1 MGGPTDEEPPKWI
14 SSVPADQST
23 SIKPEKIVLTFDEYV
38 GLENPAK
45 GVVITPKINKDLVE
59 FTALKNTI
67 TVLLKQELEDSTTYV
82 FDFQKSVV
90 DISER
95 NPAEKL
101 KLVFSTGNQIDSL
114 NLSGNLRFAF
124 SEEKEDYKNVLVGI
138 YPLDDS
144 TDVFTAPP
152 YYLGQAD
159 TLGQFNLSNLKAGA
173 YRAYAWRDN
182 NGNLKAEFKSEDYD
196 FLPDTLYLNAEKIDS
211 AYFNLAKA
219 DLTPIKVLRTGNFG
233 KNFDVIL
240 NRNPLESTLEIKGLG
255 EDIFYVQGDKRLR
268 FYPKNSIQD
277 SLSLKLSVQDSVG
290 FSKDSLV
297 WAKFPVSERKPEKLS
312 LQVNSG
318 KSFYQNL
325 KMELT
330 FNKPITQIRLDSL
343 GLKADSLFLPIRK
356 EMLSFA
362 DSSRRDVLRIQAFL
376 PDSLETELVTLFAA
390 DSTFQDIEG
399 EYNEK
404 KVEANYRKL
413 LRKNLADGISGEVMG
428 TKGPL
433 LLQLVN
439 GKKEIAYEQVLKE
452 GSKYTLNTMGF
463 PCDFA
468 LINHGGIRSSIPKG
482 DVTNRSM
489 YEIMPFENSAIVIGL
504 KGEQIIEIVNYIISE
519 KKPHPLK
526 GLTFTIDKN
535 NQPKS
540 IMINGKTLDDSK
552 VYYVVTSDYLSNGGD
567 NMIFFKKGI
576 EKYNLDYKLRNIII
590 DYFKENKMIVANKDI
605 RITRE

>member
-1 MGGPTDEEPPKWI
+1 MKQPFSILLFFLAAWVCISCAKQSSPMGGPKDEEPPKLI
-14 SSVPADQST
+14 SSDPADQST
-23 SIKPEKIVLTFDEYV
+23 GIRPEKMVLTFDEYV
-38 GLENPAK
+38 GLDNPAK
-45 GVVITPKINKDLVE
+45 GIVITPKINKDLVE

-114 NLSGNLRFAF
+114 NLSGKLRLAF
-124 SEEKEDYKNVLVGI
+124 SEGKEDYKNVLVGI

-152 YYLGQAD
+152 YYLGQVD

-173 YRAYAWRDN
+173 YRAYAWKDN

-196 FLPDTLYLNAEKIDS
+196 FLPDTVYLNPEKIDS

-240 NRNPLESTLEIKGLG
+240 NRNPLGRKVEIKGLG

-268 FYPKNSIQD
+268 FYPKKPIQD
-277 SLSLKLSVQDSVG
+277 SLQLTLSVQDSVG
-290 FSKDSLV
+290 FSKDSLI

-325 KMELT
+325 NMELT

-343 GLKADSLFLPIRK
+343 GIKADSLFIPIRQ
-356 EMLSFA
+356 EMLSFT
-362 DSSRRDVLRIQAFL
+362 DSSRRDVLQIQAFL
-376 PDSLETELVTLFAA
+376 PDSLDTELVTLVAS

-413 LRKNLADGISGEVMG
+413 LRKNLADGISGSIEG
-428 TKGPL
+428 TSGPL
-433 LLQLVN
+433 VIQLIN
-439 GKKEIAYEQVLKE
+439 GKKEIAYEQILKE
-452 GSKYTLNTMGF
+452 GGKFSFSLLDPGTYSLRVIEDKNGNGIWDPSNYTLKRTGERVF
-463 PCDFA
+463 YYEGEDKTRDLVIRGGWTLEDL
-468 LINHGGIRSSIPKG
+468 LIQANPAS
-482 DVTNRSM
+482 
-489 YEIMPFENSAIVIGL
+489 GL
-504 KGEQIIEIVNYIISE
+504 KNYE
-519 KKPHPLK
+519 KKSV
-526 GLTFTIDKN
+526 DK
-535 NQPKS
+535 P
-540 IMINGKTLDDSK
+540 
-552 VYYVVTSDYLSNGGD
+552 
-567 NMIFFKKGI
+567 
-576 EKYNLDYKLRNIII
+576 
-590 DYFKENKMIVANKDI
+590 
-605 RITRE
+605 

>member
-1 MGGPTDEEPPKWI
+1 MNRSFSLFLLFLACLVCLSCAKQSSPMGGPTDEEPPKWI

-233 KNFDVIL
+233 RNFDVIL

-452 GSKYTLNTMGF
+452 GSKFSFSLLDPGTYSLRVIEDRNGNGVWDPSNYTLRRSAERVFYYEGEDKTR
-463 PCDFA
+463 D
-468 LINHGGIRSSIPKG
+468 LVIRGGWTLE
-482 DVTNRSM
+482 DL
-489 YEIMPFENSAIVIGL
+489 VIQANPASGL
-504 KGEQIIEIVNYIISE
+504 QKFE
-519 KKPHPLK
+519 KKSV
-526 GLTFTIDKN
+526 DK
-535 NQPKS
+535 P
-540 IMINGKTLDDSK
+540 
-552 VYYVVTSDYLSNGGD
+552 
-567 NMIFFKKGI
+567 
-576 EKYNLDYKLRNIII
+576 
-590 DYFKENKMIVANKDI
+590 
-605 RITRE
+605 

>member
-1 MGGPTDEEPPKWI
+1 MNNRFSIALLIFACAVCLSCAKQSSPMGGPQDEEPPKLTGSI
-14 SSVPADQST
+14 PADQST

-114 NLSGNLRFAF
+114 NLSGSLRFPF
-124 SEEKEDYKNVLVGI
+124 GEGKEDYKNVLVGI
-138 YPLDDS
+138 YPLKDS
-144 TDVFTAPP
+144 ADVFSAQP
-152 YYLGQAD
+152 YYLGQVD
-159 TLGQFNLSNLKAGA
+159 TLGNFNLSNLKAGA

-196 FLPDTLYLNAEKIDS
+196 FLPDTVYLHPEQADS

-233 KNFDVIL
+233 RNFDVIL
-240 NRNPLESTLEIKGLG
+240 NRNPLESAVEIKGLG

-268 FYPKNSIQD
+268 FFPKNSIQD
-277 SLSLKLSVQDSVG
+277 SIPLKLSVQDSVG

-312 LQVNSG
+312 IAVNSG
-318 KSFYQNL
+318 KSFYQKLN
-325 KMELT
+325 MELT
-330 FNKPITQIRLDSL
+330 FNKPITDIRLDSL
-343 GLKADSLFLPIRK
+343 GIKADSLFIPIRR
-356 EMLSFA
+356 EMLRFS
-362 DSSRRDVLRIQAFL
+362 DSSRRDILQIQLVL

-399 EYNEK
+399 IFNEK

-413 LRKNLADGISGEVMG
+413 LRKNLADGISGRIIGSE
-428 TKGPL
+428 GPL

-439 GKKEIAYEQVLKE
+439 GKKEIAYEQVLEKE
-452 GSKYTLNTMGF
+452 SKFSFSLLDPGTYSLRVIEDRNGNGIWDPSNYTQRRPAERVFYYEGEEKTRDLVIRGGWTLE
-463 PCDFA
+463 D
-468 LINHGGIRSSIPKG
+468 LIIQASPA
-482 DVTNRSM
+482 T
-489 YEIMPFENSAIVIGL
+489 GL
-504 KGEQIIEIVNYIISE
+504 KKSE
-519 KKPHPLK
+519 KKSV
-526 GLTFTIDKN
+526 DK
-535 NQPKS
+535 P
-540 IMINGKTLDDSK
+540 
-552 VYYVVTSDYLSNGGD
+552 
-567 NMIFFKKGI
+567 
-576 EKYNLDYKLRNIII
+576 
-590 DYFKENKMIVANKDI
+590 
-605 RITRE
+605 

>member
-1 MGGPTDEEPPKWI
+1 MTRLYSIFLLILACLVCLSCAKQSSPMGGPRDEDPPKLI
-14 SSVPADQST
+14 SSLPADQST
-23 SIKPEKIVLTFDEYV
+23 AIQPEEIVLTFDEYV
-38 GLENPAK
+38 GLDNPGK
-45 GVVITPKINKDLVE
+45 GIVITPKINKDLVE
-59 FTALKNTI
+59 FIALKNTI

-114 NLSGNLRFAF
+114 NLSGKLRFAF
-124 SEEKEDYKNVLVGI
+124 SEGQEDYKNVLVGI

-152 YYLGQAD
+152 YYLGQVD

-173 YRAYAWRDN
+173 YRAFDWRDN
-182 NGNLKAEFKSEDYD
+182 NGNLKADFKSEDYD
-196 FLPDTLYLNAEKIDS
+196 FLPDTLYLNPEKTDS

-219 DLTPIKVLRTGNFG
+219 DLTPIKILRTGNFG

-240 NRNPLESTLEIKGLG
+240 NRNPLDRKVEIKGLG
-255 EDIFYVQGDKRLR
+255 KDIFYVQGDKRLR
-268 FYPKNSIQD
+268 FYPKNPIQD
-277 SLSLKLSVQDSVG
+277 SIPLRLSVQDSVG
-290 FSKDSLV
+290 FSKDSLI

-312 LQVNSG
+312 LEVNSG
-318 KSFYQNL
+318 KNFYQTL

-330 FNKPITQIRLDSL
+330 FNKPIAQIRLDSL
-343 GLKADSLFLPIRK
+343 GIKADSLFIPIRK

-376 PDSLETELVTLFAA
+376 PDSLESDLVTLFAA

-399 EYNEK
+399 EFNEK

-413 LRKNLADGISGEVMG
+413 LRKNLADGISGEVLG

-439 GKKEIAYEQVLKE
+439 GKKEVAYEQVLKE
-452 GSKYTLNTMGF
+452 GGKFSFSLLDPGTYSL
-463 PCDFA
+463 
-468 LINHGGIRSSIPKG
+468 R
-482 DVTNRSM
+482 
-489 YEIMPFENSAIVIGL
+489 
-504 KGEQIIEIVNYIISE
+504 IIEDRNGNGIWDPSNYTQRKASERVFYYEGEEQTRDLVIRGGWTLEDLIIQANPASGLQKFE
-519 KKPHPLK
+519 KKSV
-526 GLTFTIDKN
+526 DK
-535 NQPKS
+535 P
-540 IMINGKTLDDSK
+540 
-552 VYYVVTSDYLSNGGD
+552 
-567 NMIFFKKGI
+567 
-576 EKYNLDYKLRNIII
+576 
-590 DYFKENKMIVANKDI
+590 
-605 RITRE
+605 

>member
-1 MGGPTDEEPPKWI
+1 MNRSFSLFLLFLACLVCLSCAKQSSPMGGPTDEEPPKWI

-343 GLKADSLFLPIRK
+343 GLKADSLFLPIQK
-356 EMLSFA
+356 EMLSFV

-452 GSKYTLNTMGF
+452 GSKFSFSLLDPGTYSLRVIEDRNGNGVWDPSNYTLRRSAERVFYYEGEDKTR
-463 PCDFA
+463 D
-468 LINHGGIRSSIPKG
+468 LVIRGGWTLE
-482 DVTNRSM
+482 DL
-489 YEIMPFENSAIVIGL
+489 VIQANPASGL
-504 KGEQIIEIVNYIISE
+504 QKFE
-519 KKPHPLK
+519 KKSV
-526 GLTFTIDKN
+526 DK
-535 NQPKS
+535 P
-540 IMINGKTLDDSK
+540 
-552 VYYVVTSDYLSNGGD
+552 
-567 NMIFFKKGI
+567 
-576 EKYNLDYKLRNIII
+576 
-590 DYFKENKMIVANKDI
+590 
-605 RITRE
+605 

>member
-1 MGGPTDEEPPKWI
+1 MKQPFSILLFFLAAWVCVSCAKQSSPMGGPKDEEPPKLI
-14 SSVPADQST
+14 SSDPVDQST
-23 SIKPEKIVLTFDEYV
+23 GIRPEKIVLTFDEYV
-38 GLENPAK
+38 GLDNPGK
-45 GVVITPKINKDLVE
+45 GIVITPKINKDLVE
-59 FTALKNTI
+59 FTSLKNTI
-67 TVLLKQELEDSTTYV
+67 TVLIKQELEDSTTYV

-101 KLVFSTGNQIDSL
+101 KLVFSTGAQIDSL
-114 NLSGNLRFAF
+114 NLPGSLRFAF
-124 SEEKEDYKNVLVGI
+124 SEGQDDYKNVLVGI

-152 YYLGQAD
+152 YYLGQVD

-173 YRAYAWRDN
+173 YRAYAWKDN

-196 FLPDTLYLNAEKIDS
+196 FLPDTLYLNAEKTDS

-240 NRNPLESTLEIKGLG
+240 NRNPLKSTVEVEGLG
-255 EDIFYVQGDKRLR
+255 EDIFYVQGEKRLR

-277 SLSLKLSVQDSVG
+277 SLQLKLSVQDSVG
-290 FSKDSLV
+290 FSRDSLV

-330 FNKPITQIRLDSL
+330 FNKPIMQVRLDSL
-343 GLKADSLFLPIRK
+343 GIKADSLFIPIRQ
-356 EMLSFA
+356 EMLSFS

-376 PDSLETELVTLFAA
+376 PDSLDTELVTLFAS
-390 DSTFQDIEG
+390 DSTFHDIEG

-413 LRKNLADGISGEVMG
+413 LRKNLADGISGSIEG
-428 TKGPL
+428 TSGPL

-452 GSKYTLNTMGF
+452 GGKFSFSLLDPGTYSLRVIEDRNGNGIWDPSNYTLRRTAERVFYYEGE
-463 PCDFA
+463 DKTRDLVIRGGWTLEDL
-468 LINHGGIRSSIPKG
+468 LIQANPASGIK
-482 DVTNRSM
+482 
-489 YEIMPFENSAIVIGL
+489 
-504 KGEQIIEIVNYIISE
+504 NYE
-519 KKPHPLK
+519 KKSV
-526 GLTFTIDKN
+526 DK
-535 NQPKS
+535 P
-540 IMINGKTLDDSK
+540 
-552 VYYVVTSDYLSNGGD
+552 
-567 NMIFFKKGI
+567 
-576 EKYNLDYKLRNIII
+576 
-590 DYFKENKMIVANKDI
+590 
-605 RITRE
+605 

>member
-1 MGGPTDEEPPKWI
+1 MNRSFSLFLLFLACLVCLSCAKQSSPMGGPTDEEPPKWI

-23 SIKPEKIVLTFDEYV
+23 SIKPEKIVLTFDEFV

-90 DISER
+90 DISEQ

-159 TLGQFNLSNLKAGA
+159 TLGLFNLSNLKAGA

-255 EDIFYVQGDKRLR
+255 KDIFYVQGDKRLR

-330 FNKPITQIRLDSL
+330 FNKPIMQIRLDSL

-452 GSKYTLNTMGF
+452 GSKFSFSLLDPGTYSLRVIEDRNGNGVWDPSNYTLRRSAERVFYYEGEDKTR
-463 PCDFA
+463 D
-468 LINHGGIRSSIPKG
+468 LVIRGGWTLE
-482 DVTNRSM
+482 DL
-489 YEIMPFENSAIVIGL
+489 VIQANPASGL
-504 KGEQIIEIVNYIISE
+504 KKFE
-519 KKPHPLK
+519 KKSV
-526 GLTFTIDKN
+526 DK
-535 NQPKS
+535 P
-540 IMINGKTLDDSK
+540 
-552 VYYVVTSDYLSNGGD
+552 
-567 NMIFFKKGI
+567 
-576 EKYNLDYKLRNIII
+576 
-590 DYFKENKMIVANKDI
+590 
-605 RITRE
+605 

>member
-1 MGGPTDEEPPKWI
+1 MKRSFSIFLLIFACLVCLSCAKQSSPMGGPTDEEPPKLI

-23 SIKPEKIVLTFDEYV
+23 AIRPEKIVLTFDEFV
-38 GLENPAK
+38 GLDNPGK
-45 GVVITPKINKDLVE
+45 GIVITPKINKDLVE

-114 NLSGNLRFAF
+114 NLSGRLQFAF
-124 SEEKEDYKNVLVGI
+124 SEGKEDYKNVLVGI
-138 YPLDDS
+138 YPLEDS

-152 YYLGQAD
+152 YYLGQVD

-196 FLPDTLYLNAEKIDS
+196 FLPDTLYLDTEKIDS
-211 AYFNLAKA
+211 AFFNLAKA

-240 NRNPLESTLEIKGLG
+240 NRNPLESRVEIKGLG

-297 WAKFPVSERKPEKLS
+297 WAKFPVSERRPEKLTHK
-312 LQVNSG
+312 VNSG

-325 KMELT
+325 KIELT
-330 FNKPITQIRLDSL
+330 FNKPIAQIRLDSL
-343 GLKADSLFLPIRK
+343 GIKADSLFLPIRQ

-404 KVEANYRKL
+404 KIEANYRKL
-413 LRKNLADGISGEVMG
+413 LRKNLADGISGEVIG
-428 TKGPL
+428 AKGPL
-433 LLQLVN
+433 LLQLIN
-439 GKKEIAYEQVLKE
+439 GKKEIAYEQILKE
-452 GSKYTLNTMGF
+452 GSKFSFSL
-463 PCDFA
+463 
-468 LINHGGIRSSIPKG
+468 
-482 DVTNRSM
+482 
-489 YEIMPFENSAIVIGL
+489 
-504 KGEQIIEIVNYIISE
+504 
-519 KKPHPLK
+519 
-526 GLTFTIDKN
+526 
-535 NQPKS
+535 
-540 IMINGKTLDDSK
+540 LDPG
-552 VYYVVTSDYLSNGGD
+552 T
-567 NMIFFKKGI
+567 
-576 EKYNLDYKLRNIII
+576 YNLRVIEDRNGNGIWDPSNYTQRRSAERVFYYEGEDKTRDLIIRGGWTLEDLLI
-590 DYFKENKMIVANKDI
+590 QANPASGLQKFEKNLVDKP
-605 RITRE
+605 

>member
-1 MGGPTDEEPPKWI
+1 VNNRFSIALLIFACAVCLSCAKQSSPMGGPTDEEPPKWI

-23 SIKPEKIVLTFDEYV
+23 SIKPEKIVLTFDEFV

-452 GSKYTLNTMGF
+452 GSKFSFSLLDPGTYSLRVIEDRNGNGVWDPSNYTLRRSAERVFYYEGEDKTR
-463 PCDFA
+463 D
-468 LINHGGIRSSIPKG
+468 LVIRGGWTLE
-482 DVTNRSM
+482 DL
-489 YEIMPFENSAIVIGL
+489 VIQANPASGL
-504 KGEQIIEIVNYIISE
+504 QKFE
-519 KKPHPLK
+519 KKSV
-526 GLTFTIDKN
+526 DK
-535 NQPKS
+535 P
-540 IMINGKTLDDSK
+540 
-552 VYYVVTSDYLSNGGD
+552 
-567 NMIFFKKGI
+567 
-576 EKYNLDYKLRNIII
+576 
-590 DYFKENKMIVANKDI
+590 
-605 RITRE
+605 

>member
-1 MGGPTDEEPPKWI
+1 MKQPFSILLFFLAAWVCISCAKQSSPMGGPKDEEPPKLI
-14 SSVPADQST
+14 SSDPADQST
-23 SIKPEKIVLTFDEYV
+23 GIRPEKIVLTFDEYV
-38 GLENPAK
+38 GLDNPAK
-45 GVVITPKINKDLVE
+45 GIVITPKINKDLVE

-114 NLSGNLRFAF
+114 NLSGKLRFAF
-124 SEEKEDYKNVLVGI
+124 SEGKEDYKNVLVGI
-138 YPLDDS
+138 YPLGDS

-152 YYLGQAD
+152 YYLGQVD
-159 TLGQFNLSNLKAGA
+159 SLGQFNLSNLKAGA
-173 YRAYAWRDN
+173 YRAYAWKDN

-196 FLPDTLYLNAEKIDS
+196 FLPDTVYLNPEKIDS

-240 NRNPLESTLEIKGLG
+240 NRNPLGCKVEIKGLG

-268 FYPKNSIQD
+268 FYPKKPIQD
-277 SLSLKLSVQDSVG
+277 SLQLTLSVQDSVG
-290 FSKDSLV
+290 FSKDSLI

-330 FNKPITQIRLDSL
+330 FNKPIFQIRLDSL
-343 GLKADSLFLPIRK
+343 GIKADSLFIPIRQ
-356 EMLSFA
+356 EMLSFT
-362 DSSRRDVLRIQAFL
+362 DSSRRDVLQIQAFL
-376 PDSLETELVTLFAA
+376 PDSLDTELVTLVAS

-413 LRKNLADGISGEVMG
+413 LRKNLADGISGSIEG
-428 TKGPL
+428 TSGPL
-433 LLQLVN
+433 VIQLIN
-439 GKKEIAYEQVLKE
+439 GKKEIAYEQILKE
-452 GSKYTLNTMGF
+452 GGKFSFSLLDPGTYSLRVIEDKNGNGIWDPSNYTLKRTGERVF
-463 PCDFA
+463 YYEGEDKTRDLVIRGGWTLEDL
-468 LINHGGIRSSIPKG
+468 LIRANPAS
-482 DVTNRSM
+482 
-489 YEIMPFENSAIVIGL
+489 GL
-504 KGEQIIEIVNYIISE
+504 KNYE
-519 KKPHPLK
+519 KKSV
-526 GLTFTIDKN
+526 DKH
-535 NQPKS
+535 
-540 IMINGKTLDDSK
+540 
-552 VYYVVTSDYLSNGGD
+552 
-567 NMIFFKKGI
+567 
-576 EKYNLDYKLRNIII
+576 
-590 DYFKENKMIVANKDI
+590 
-605 RITRE
+605 